1 MLNYQIVSFSKELGS
16 IEVLFKDGEE
26 QLAIYNVD
34 LPITDGGLFIVGEEL
49 DAYLRAMY
57 PQHIID
63 RRNKLKAG
71 ISNAPEIEALVVP
84 LPVPEM
90 VPIVA
95 EDQPQT
101 IGTQDA

>member
-1 MLNYQIVSFSKELGS
+1 MLNYQIVSFNKELGS

-26 QLAIYNVD
+26 QLAIFNVD
-34 LPITDGGLFIVGEEL
+34 LPITDEGLFIAGEEL

-63 RRNKLKAG
+63 RHRKLAAG
-71 ISNAPEIEALVVP
+71 IANIADIEALVVP
-84 LPVPEM
+84 LPVPEI